1 MNAITDAW
9 TITRRNTIKLRRAP
23 DLLGSAVI
31 TPIMFVLL
39 FAYIFGNMISI
50 PGVSFRQYMMPG
62 IFVETT
68 VFTAVISGYILVG
81 DLQKGIIDRF
91 RTLPMAPS
99 AVLVGRTL
107 ADLLINVISI
117 VVMALMG
124 LVVGWRIHTSL
135 LEALGGFGLLLLFS
149 YALSWLTVT
158 VALSLRTPEVFN
170 NISSVAV
177 FPLVFL
183 ANTFVDTA
191 KLPAVLRPVA
201 DWNPVSAFTQAVRE
215 SFGNAGTVPHTSQA
229 WPLRHAVLAS
239 ALWSVVFL
247 AVFVPLAT
255 WRYKKAV
262 SR

>member
-1 MNAITDAW
+1 MTAITDAW
-9 TITRRNTIKLRRAP
+9 TITRRNTIKLWRAP

-124 LVVGWRIHTSL
+124 LVVGWRIHTSP
-135 LEALGGFGLLLLFS
+135 LEALGGFALLLLFS

-183 ANTFVDTA
+183 ANTFVDTT

-215 SFGNAGTVPHTSQA
+215 SFGNAGTGLGASPA

-239 ALWSVVFL
+239 VLWSVVLL